1 MDLKKPEYYIN
12 RELSW
17 LKFNLRVLR
26 EAGVR
31 TLPLL
36 ERLRFVAI
44 SASNLDEFFMV
55 RVAGLV
61 GREESGIERPDIAG
75 LSTREQLTA
84 IAAAAHSEM
93 KLKYR
98 YFFAL
103 VKELEKY
110 AISFPGWRIFRE
122 RRGKALNGTTRKW
135 SFRFSRPWP
144 LMRHGPFLF
153 LPISPL
159 ISPLNCGMPRTSVRS
174 PLFRCRASCPVS
186 SL

>member
-1 MDLKKPEYYIN
+1 
-12 RELSW
+12 
-17 LKFNLRVLR
+17 
-26 EAGVR
+26 
-31 TLPLL
+31 
-36 ERLRFVAI
+36 
-44 SASNLDEFFMV
+44 MV

-110 AISFPGWRIFRE
+110 AISFSGWRIFRE

-159 ISPLNCGMPRTSVRS
+159 ISPLNCGMPKDIRKIAFIQVPSVLPRVIPVKGRGMKNPSFSWKTSS
-174 PLFRCRASCPVS
+174 WHTAGS
-186 SL
+186 SSKD